1 MLDARV
7 YATPKGAAYVR
18 QLFYIPAQ
26 KGGCLLL
33 YVELF
38 PDFLAFVFYQYE
50 VEAGLEAFAGEVLE
64 VPGWEGVL
72 RGSAEARAEVAAG
85 REDGDGGLWRQTPEG
100 DS

>member
-1 MLDARV
+1 MLGAMRHQKALLM
-7 YATPKGAAYVR
+7 YASCFISR
-18 QLFYIPAQ
+18 RHI
-26 KGGCLLL
+26 GGRLLL